1 MLLFLSDVK
10 TRVNR
15 ASQLEISPACYG
27 NIDAKSESLVET
39 TNESA
44 VRYLIQKQGISFDKM
59 FYFATNK
66 VRGKIENPKANL
78 VYKDDAEK
86 EYTHEEYFRKRLNLF
101 YPVTEENLQPVFF
114 DENKPAEETITA
126 VIDMAEKIQEEISS
140 TEEDVYI
147 HADFTGGMRHAN
159 IIMLVLM
166 RLLQYNNNVKLGK
179 IVYSNFVPNR
189 EVNYVEEAN
198 GIYNLFD
205 IIAGAEE
212 FANFG
217 SVKALEKYFENKK
230 KTPSLQK
237 LLDAMRNFSDEI
249 RMTHA
254 GKFSAVAENLRK
266 AFYEFKSEGD
276 SNSRLMLLMRQRMA
290 EEYREILK
298 PEVTALDHI
307 SWCLRHDYIQQALTL
322 FNEKIPEVLFDW
334 KILEL
339 TEEGEKQVR
348 AYEGEKEKGEIEKVG
363 ICYYTVNRYDAYKS
377 EINSE
382 FSKCKTK
389 FFQDIKKF
397 AKELCLKEI
406 SLEAAMEKVDKSL
419 EVHGFEWE
427 NMDGLK
433 DAFDCFDRWVKDPK
447 LLKDLDDKDVFL
459 QRMIEVLKNKD
470 MYQAFSDDKY
480 GKARL
485 KRLASLFESKG
496 IEEKEYKELFQLSLL
511 PSTHFDNLRFAEK
524 HGVLKMNVSR
534 EDRQRLKKI
543 LQNGQILKDQRNKC
557 NHGRNDEDVM
567 SADALKILMMQSID
581 LLRKMKKDGGQEK
594 LSL

>member
-10 TRVNR
+10 TWVNKE
-15 ASQLEISPACYG
+15 SKLEISPARYV
-27 NIDAKSESLVET
+27 NIDAKSESWVET

-66 VRGKIENPKANL
+66 VRGKIENPREKL
-78 VYKDDAEK
+78 VYKDDAGK
-86 EYTHEEYFRKRLNLF
+86 EYTHEEYFKKRLAFF
-101 YPVTEENLQPVFF
+101 YPVTEENLQPVPF
-114 DENKPAEETITA
+114 DEDKLAEETITT
-126 VIDMAEKIQEEISS
+126 VIDMAEKIQKEISS
-140 TEEDVYI
+140 TEEDVCIY
-147 HADFTGGMRHAN
+147 ADFTGGMRHAN

-179 IVYSNFVPNR
+179 IVYSNFVSGR
-189 EVNYVEEAN
+189 DVNYVEEAN

-230 KTPSLQK
+230 KTQSLQK

-266 AFYEFKSEGD
+266 AFYEFEPAGD
-276 SNSRLMLLMRQRMA
+276 SNSRLMLLMKQRME

-307 SWCLRHDYIQQALTL
+307 SWCLHHDYVQQALTL

-348 AYEGEKEKGEIEKVG
+348 DYEEEKEKGEIEKVG

-382 FSKCKTK
+382 FSKCKRGFCK
-389 FFQDIKKF
+389 DIKNF

-406 SLEAAMEKVDKSL
+406 SVEAAMEKIDKSL
-419 EVHGFEWE
+419 EVHGFDWE
-427 NMDGLK
+427 NIDGLK
-433 DAFDCFDRWVKDPK
+433 DAFRCLERWGNAPQ
-447 LLKDLDDKDVFL
+447 LLKDLDDRDDFL

-470 MYQAFSDDKY
+470 MYQAFLNDKY

-485 KRLASLFESKG
+485 QRLASLFKDKG
-496 IEEKEYKELFQLSLL
+496 IEEKEYRALFQLSLL
-511 PSTHFDNLRFAEK
+511 PSTHFDNLKFAEK
-524 HGVLKMNVSR
+524 HGVLKMNLSG
-534 EDRQRLKKI
+534 EDRKRLKKI
-543 LQNGQILKDQRNKC
+543 LQNGQILREQRNKC

-567 SADALKILMMQSID
+567 SADALKSLMVQSID
-581 LLRKMKKDGGQEK
+581 MLRQMEKAGGQEK